1 MKYAKAWLVTAIG
14 YFVIDLLV
22 RMVVLGPFSQAATA
36 GITRPMPEVN
46 MQVLMLEY
54 VLVPFVLVYLLL
66 QTTAKG
72 KPLSYS
78 FKLGAVLGL
87 GIFGVYEIVNSALLL
102 QWVPGMISVVNTI
115 GGALIVALSTV
126 VSSWALKKFNTK

>member
-1 MKYAKAWLVTAIG
+1 MKYTKAWLVTAIG
-14 YFVIDLLV
+14 YFVTDLLV
-22 RMVVLGPFSQAATA
+22 RMVVLGPLSQSATA

-66 QTTAKG
+66 QTPAKG

-87 GIFGVYEIVNSALLL
+87 GIFGVYEIVNSALLV
-102 QWVPGMISVVNTI
+102 QWVPGMISVVNTV

-126 VSSWALKKFNTK
+126 VSSWALKKFNSK